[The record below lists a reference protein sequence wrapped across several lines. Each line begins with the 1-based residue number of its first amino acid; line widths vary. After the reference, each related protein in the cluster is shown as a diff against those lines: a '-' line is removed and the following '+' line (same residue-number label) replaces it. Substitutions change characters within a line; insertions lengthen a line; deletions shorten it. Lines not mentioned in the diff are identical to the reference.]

1 MHGAGLVPVQLL
13 GKENS
18 KSWVRIIFFSL
29 NLVFKCGSFRIFCWD
44 SYREAP
50 VYTLGSGNT
59 DNWEEARFLSLDE
72 YYPGRRIFR
81 RIFLWCCLDS
91 HVCHRWFLVAEFSI
105 AGGDLH
111 VAHAL
116 LALDVATPV
125 ELALAPDHEDGED
138 NGDDDDDNQSWA
150 LFSSSRI
157 YCSIDCNQFFRLSI
171 VISEN

>member
-1 MHGAGLVPVQLL
+1 MLL
-13 GKENS
+13 G
-18 KSWVRIIFFSL
+18 FSR
-29 NLVFKCGSFRIFCWD
+29 VSSMVSRCR
-44 SYREAP
+44 
-50 VYTLGSGNT
+50 
-59 DNWEEARFLSLDE
+59 
-72 YYPGRRIFR
+72 
-81 RIFLWCCLDS
+81 
-91 HVCHRWFLVAEFSI
+91 VAEFSV
-105 AGGDLH
+105 AGRDLH

-138 NGDDDDDNQSWA
+138 NDDDDDNQSWA

>member
-44 SYREAP
+44 SGSYREAP
-50 VYTLGSGNT
+50 FYTLWSGNT
-59 DNWEEARFLSLDE
+59 DNWEEARFLFLDE
-72 YYPGRRIFR
+72 YSPRAAWILTCVWVDGFSSCR
-81 RIFLWCCLDS
+81 
-91 HVCHRWFLVAEFSI
+91 VAEFSV
-105 AGGDLH
+105 AGRDLH

-125 ELALAPDHEDGED
+125 ELALAPDGEG
-138 NGDDDDDNQSWA
+138 GDDDIMVMVMMVMMVMVVMGW
-150 LFSSSRI
+150 
-157 YCSIDCNQFFRLSI
+157 
-171 VISEN
+171 